1 VIAEGVGDPGED
13 RGPSLLKS
21 AGIISAAVVASR
33 ITGLIRESVLSW
45 MFGAGATFDAYVL
58 GYRIP
63 TLARELFAEG
73 ALSSAFVPTFTRYL
87 ATKSHEEARE
97 LSDTTAT
104 LVMVIVGTLCALGMV
119 FSPVLVDLFAPGY
132 HAIPGKWELSVSLLR
147 TMFPFLLLVAL
158 AAQAQGIL
166 FAGHRY
172 AIPSTAPA
180 VYNICSVAFGLAL
193 GYLVGPRLGIDPVH
207 AMALGVIVG
216 GAAQILFQLPSVWR
230 MGFQWRPRWNTRHEG
245 VRHILGLM
253 GPALIGN
260 ASGQI
265 NVLVNTNF
273 AAGLRDA
280 SGHVMN
286 GPVSWLAYAYR
297 FFALPMGVFGI
308 SVAAAALP
316 HLSRS
321 AAHRNLAEFR
331 ETLSRSIAMILLLTI
346 PAAVGLATLGESMI
360 GIVFQ
365 HGRFLAFDTHQTARA
380 LSCYAVGLAG
390 YSTIKLLAPAFYA
403 LGDSRTPMI
412 VSMAAVLVNG
422 LAAFIMVRMIGFG
435 HAGLAL
441 STSVVSTFSA
451 LMLLFLIQARIGGL
465 EVRRMLAGLMKILAA
480 SAVMGVVCHEVV
492 AGCHAF
498 LHIPGEARIADVVV
512 GVPAG
517 TAVFYVVAA
526 ALRAP
531 ELGEARDAL
540 LRKFRGQAEA
550 VR

>member
-1 VIAEGVGDPGED
+1 MIADGVRDEGAH
-13 RGPSLLKS
+13 RSPSLLKS

-33 ITGLIRESVLSW
+33 ITGLMRESVLSSL
-45 MFGAGATFDAYVL
+45 FGAGVTFDAYVL

-63 TLARELFAEG
+63 TLARELFGEG

-97 LSDTTAT
+97 LSDITAT
-104 LVMVIVGTLCALGMV
+104 LVMVIVGVVCALGMI

-132 HAIPGKWELSVSLLR
+132 HATPGKWELSVSLLR

-166 FAGHRY
+166 FACHRY
-172 AIPSTAPA
+172 AVPSIAPA

-193 GYLVGPRLGIDPVH
+193 GYVLGPRLGIDPVH
-207 AMALGVIVG
+207 AMAFGVIVG
-216 GAAQILFQLPSVWR
+216 GAAQLWFQLPSVWR
-230 MGFQWRPRWNTRHEG
+230 LGFAWRPRWNTRHEG
-245 VRHILGLM
+245 VRHIFGLM
-253 GPALIGN
+253 GPALIGS
-260 ASGQI
+260 AAGQI

-321 AAHRNLAEFR
+321 AAHRDFAEFR

-360 GIVFQ
+360 GIVYQ

-390 YSTIKLLAPAFYA
+390 YSVIKLLAPAFYA

-412 VSMAAVLVNG
+412 VSLVAVLVNG
-422 LAAFIMVRMIGFG
+422 LAAFTMVRIVGFG

-451 LMLLFLIQARIGGL
+451 LMLLFLIHARIGGL
-465 EVRRMLAGLMKILAA
+465 EPRRMLADLMKILAA

-492 AGCHAF
+492 AASHAF
-498 LHIPGEARIADVVV
+498 LRAPGAARIADVLV

-517 TAVFYVVAA
+517 AAVFYAA
-526 ALRAP
+526 AATLQAP
-531 ELGEARDAL
+531 ELREARDAIFRK
-540 LRKFRGQAEA
+540 LRARPDA
-550 VR
+550 V